1 MLPIIGGLQ
10 GLAEALNPQ
19 QKKMPKPTHRVIGT
33 ITVPHIKGCLVGVPG
48 ARGLIRRHGIQKAME
63 LYPKL
68 QTAPV
73 LEVQVKIL
81 QKIDRRKYTGAKLRE
96 LRAMYGVGS
105 RPKTKGE
112 NHG

>member
-1 MLPIIGGLQ
+1 MQPLIGGLQ
-10 GLAEALNPQ
+10 GLAEALSPV
-19 QKKMPKPTHRVIGT
+19 KKKLPKPTHRVIGT
-33 ITVPHIKGCLVGVPG
+33 ITVPHIRGCLVGVPN

-63 LYPKL
+63 LYPRL

-73 LEVQVKIL
+73 LEVQVKIM
-81 QKIDRRKYTGAKLRE
+81 QVIDRRKYTGAKLRE
-96 LRAMYGVGS
+96 LRAMYGVGV